1 VKPRTSKR
9 VQDRGATPAGTS
21 PADQENVTPAAEPRS
36 DEVAAAGPRQSA
48 ADVHPLR
55 KSYRQRQTDT
65 DLLRRVL
72 EAFLV
77 DEVHKVGLQHV
88 VLGLSG
94 GVDSALVAYLAAEA
108 LGRQNVYGLMMPYRT
123 SDPQSIDDA
132 ELVVRNTGIHSR
144 RVDISPQ
151 VDAYFEKLPAASHVR
166 RGNKMARERMS
177 ILYDQSAELDAL
189 VLGTSNKTELFLGY
203 GTIHGDLASAIN
215 PIGDL
220 YKTQVW
226 ALATSVGVPKQIV
239 EKHPSA
245 DLWTGQTDEAELG
258 FTYADVDEL
267 LHFMIERR
275 YRHEE
280 LLQLGFDPVFVE
292 CVEKLVSRSQYK
304 RRMPLIAKVSGR
316 SITHDFRYPRDWK
329 R

>member
-1 VKPRTSKR
+1 MKR
-9 VQDRGATPAGTS
+9 PGPNEAHADMVRRLRRGY
-21 PADQENVTPAAEPRS
+21 AERPI
-36 DEVAAAGPRQSA
+36 
-48 ADVHPLR
+48 DVE
-55 KSYRQRQTDT
+55 
-65 DLLRRVL
+65 LLRRVL
-72 EAFLV
+72 VAFIRE
-77 DEVHKVGLQHV
+77 EVQKVGSKRA

-108 LGRQNVYGLMMPYRT
+108 LSPENVWAFLLPYRT
-123 SDPQSIDDA
+123 SDPRSAADA
-132 ELVVRNTGIHSR
+132 DLVVRQTGVNSQRI
-144 RVDISPQ
+144 DISPQ
-151 VDAYFEKLPAASHVR
+151 IDAYFEDFPDATMLQ

-177 ILYDQSAELDAL
+177 ILYDRSAALGAL

-226 ALATSVGVPKQIV
+226 ALALAVGVPQEIV
-239 EKHPSA
+239 DKHPTA
-245 DLWTGQTDEAELG
+245 DLWEGQTDESELG
-258 FTYADVDEL
+258 FSYAEVDEL

-280 LLQLGFDPVFVE
+280 LLQLGFDGAFLTRVE
-292 CVEKLVSRSQYK
+292 ELVLRSQYK

>member
-1 VKPRTSKR
+1 VEAAREH
-9 VQDRGATPAGTS
+9 DRGPDVKSTDAHTAMV
-21 PADQENVTPAAEPRS
+21 NRL
-36 DEVAAAGPRQSA
+36 RQGYR
-48 ADVHPLR
+48 DR
-55 KSYRQRQTDT
+55 KVDA
-65 DLLRRVL
+65 DLLRKVL
-72 EAFLV
+72 VAFIR
-77 DEVHKVGLQHV
+77 DEVHKVGLRHV
-88 VLGLSG
+88 VLGISG

-108 LGRQNVYGLMMPYRT
+108 LSPINVTGVLMPYRT
-123 SDPQSIDDA
+123 SDPQSSSDA
-132 ELVVRNTGIHSR
+132 EEVIRATGLQSL
-144 RVDISPQ
+144 RVDITAQ
-151 VDAYFEKLPAASHVR
+151 VDAYFAHFPQATVLQ

-177 ILYDQSAELDAL
+177 ILYDRSAALGAL

-203 GTIHGDLASAIN
+203 GTIYGDLASAIN

-226 ALATSVGVPKQIV
+226 ALAAAIGVPRAIV
-239 EKHPSA
+239 AKHPTA
-245 DLWTGQTDEAELG
+245 DLWQGQTDEAELG
-258 FTYADVDEL
+258 FSYAQVDEL

-280 LLQLGFDPVFVE
+280 LLQLGFESSFVTR
-292 CVEKLVSRSQYK
+292 VEELVTRSQYK

>member
-1 VKPRTSKR
+1 MKRSKPNG
-9 VQDRGATPAGTS
+9 VH
-21 PADQENVTPAAEPRS
+21 ADMVRRLRQGYAERP
-36 DEVAAAGPRQSA
+36 V
-48 ADVHPLR
+48 DVR
-55 KSYRQRQTDT
+55 
-65 DLLRRVL
+65 LLRQVL
-72 EAFLV
+72 VAFV
-77 DEVHKVGLQHV
+77 REEVQKVGSSRA

-108 LGRQNVYGLMMPYRT
+108 LSPENVWAMLLPYRT
-123 SDPQSIDDA
+123 SDPSSVADA
-132 ELVVRNTGIHSR
+132 ETVVRETGIHSQR
-144 RVDISPQ
+144 IDISPQ
-151 VDAYFEKLPAASHVR
+151 IDAYFEGFPDATMLQ

-177 ILYDQSAELDAL
+177 ILYDRSAALDAL

-226 ALATSVGVPKQIV
+226 ALARAMGVPTEIV
-239 EKHPSA
+239 DKHPTA
-245 DLWTGQTDEAELG
+245 DLWEGQTDESELG
-258 FTYADVDEL
+258 FSYSQVDEL

-280 LLQLGFDPVFVE
+280 LLELGFDAAFLVRVE
-292 CVEKLVSRSQYK
+292 ELVSRSQYK

>member
-1 VKPRTSKR
+1 MTPPASDGPAHDEPGDSVQQGAAHDAMVKRL
-9 VQDRGATPAGTS
+9 RGS
-21 PADQENVTPAAEPRS
+21 YKERS
-36 DEVAAAGPRQSA
+36 I
-48 ADVHPLR
+48 
-55 KSYRQRQTDT
+55 DT

-72 EAFLV
+72 VAFIR
-77 DEVHKVGLQHV
+77 DEVHKVGAARA

-94 GVDSALVAYLAAEA
+94 GVDSSLVAYLASES
-108 LGRQNVYGLMMPYRT
+108 LGPENVCGIRMPYRT
-123 SDPQSIDDA
+123 SNPQSTTDA
-132 ELVVRNTGIHSR
+132 HLVASALGIQSLE
-144 RVDISPQ
+144 VDITPQ
-151 VDAYFEKLPAASHVR
+151 VDAYFAGHADASQLR

-177 ILYDQSAELDAL
+177 ILYDYSAQQDAL

-226 ALATSVGVPKQIV
+226 ALSAAVGVPGSIIDK
-239 EKHPSA
+239 KPTA
-245 DLWTGQTDEAELG
+245 DLWAGQTDEAELG
-258 FTYADVDEL
+258 FSYADVDEL

-275 YRHEE
+275 YRHDELVELGFAPEFVTRVEE
-280 LLQLGFDPVFVE
+280 LVT
-292 CVEKLVSRSQYK
+292 RSQYK
-304 RRMPLIAKVSGR
+304 RRMPLIAKISGR